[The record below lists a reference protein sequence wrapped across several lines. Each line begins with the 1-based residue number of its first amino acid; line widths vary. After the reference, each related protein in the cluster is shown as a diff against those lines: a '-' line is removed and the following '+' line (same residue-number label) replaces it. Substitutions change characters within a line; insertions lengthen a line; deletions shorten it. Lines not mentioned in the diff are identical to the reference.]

1 MLKQLSIYTVSFF
14 WLASL
19 AMSSQA
25 MYIDRAIVDLLPDES
40 PRQDV
45 KVINDT
51 DDNLYVRIDVLD
63 VTDPGTEAEK
73 RILVKNPDDIN
84 LLVTPAK
91 MVVPPKSSKL
101 LRIINLDSE
110 LKEEKIYRINVTP
123 ILPPL
128 LKKEENTKVRLVV
141 AYQVLV
147 LVAPKDPNYV
157 LTTERKGKALKMVNT
172 GNSYVVLNEG
182 KQCPLPDSEE
192 QDCFQLPT
200 KRLYPGN
207 SYDIELPY
215 DVAVELSLQGVAGNE
230 KKIIP

>member
-1 MLKQLSIYTVSFF
+1 MLKQLSIYSVSLLMLVSVSF
-14 WLASL
+14 
-19 AMSSQA
+19 SSQA
-25 MYIDRAIVDLLPDES
+25 MYIDRAIIDLLPDES

-51 DDNLYVRIDVLD
+51 DDNLYVRIDVFD
-63 VTDPGTEAEK
+63 VTDPGTDDE
-73 RILVKNPDDIN
+73 RRTLVKNPDDIQ

-91 MVVPPKSSKL
+91 MVVPPKASKL
-101 LRIINLDSE
+101 LRIINLDAD

-128 LKKEENTKVRLVV
+128 AETEEETKVRLVV

-147 LVAPKDPNYV
+147 LVAPKNPQYV
-157 LTTERKGKALKMVNT
+157 LEAERKGKTLSMVNS
-172 GNSYVVLNEG
+172 GNSYVVLTEG
-182 KQCPLPDSEE
+182 KQCPLPNSEE
-192 QDCFQLPT
+192 KDCFKIPS

-207 SYDIELPY
+207 HYNVDLPY
-215 DVAVELSLQGVAGNE
+215 DVSAEISLQGVARNE